1 MGSGVG
7 SATAKVGI
15 KNLPESINYI
25 WEEYIADSKN
35 NSLLSYEMNQKTLT
49 YLNKSLAFDYLIK
62 GDQNKN
68 RFLPLYIIVFP
79 LTYIFEFCFVTD
91 IPLQSFE
98 LIVLFA
104 LSFAYNIDPSATH
117 IPYCLLFNI
126 LEFSIFTVDSVYSA
140 SPFPLFSSVFDKLIV
155 ALD

>member
-68 RFLPLYIIVFP
+68 RFLPLYIILHNGGISQP
-79 LTYIFEFCFVTD
+79 SYNNGEFLKARFRYQSCIQTGIICGVRGVTD
-91 IPLQSFE
+91 LSNMHYSKVAFRCCCGYLGTFIWKNTQKF
-98 LIVLFA
+98 IKCAFA
-104 LSFAYNIDPSATH
+104 N
-117 IPYCLLFNI
+117 
-126 LEFSIFTVDSVYSA
+126 
-140 SPFPLFSSVFDKLIV
+140 SSRGK
-155 ALD
+155 